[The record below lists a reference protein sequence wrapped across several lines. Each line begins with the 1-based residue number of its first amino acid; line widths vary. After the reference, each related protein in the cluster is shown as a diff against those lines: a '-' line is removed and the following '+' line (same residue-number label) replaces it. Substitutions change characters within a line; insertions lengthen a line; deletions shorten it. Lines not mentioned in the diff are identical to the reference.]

1 MNFIPLNVSL
11 DEACIKDFIRRYH
24 FDEKDKNE
32 VLKLYRQVKP
42 RIHTAFH
49 YVTGNDKNSFCKENA
64 EDVVIL
70 VTLGQAFDEFQESF
84 LSKGDI
90 HRAYMLDCIGLE
102 LLWAAYDEVDKEIN
116 NRTGKYVGNYTFA
129 GEDTLPI
136 TEIPRLMGILGQK
149 LVTYNSAFALTP
161 KKSVVMVAPLLDEK
175 MEKNARCSSCSN
187 KECTLRAAG

>member
-42 RIHTAFH
+42 RIHAAFH

-102 LLWAAYDEVDKEIN
+102 LLWAAYDEVDKEISIL
-116 NRTGKYVGNYTFA
+116 RTKGEKIAKHTYDLHKILLKISMFTYVY
-129 GEDTLPI
+129 
-136 TEIPRLMGILGQK
+136 
-149 LVTYNSAFALTP
+149 
-161 KKSVVMVAPLLDEK
+161 
-175 MEKNARCSSCSN
+175 
-187 KECTLRAAG
+187 